1 MRRPARKRKLSVKA
15 PGKRGDQTR
24 RVRVRPHTRSPRG
37 KDAGKPRVRVHAY
50 RRGRPRRLPG

>member
-1 MRRPARKRKLSVKA
+1 MRKRRSRSLKT

-24 RVRVRPHTRSPRG
+24 RFSVRAHSRSPRG
-37 KDAGKPRVRVHAY
+37 NNAGKPRVRVRRY

>member
-1 MRRPARKRKLSVKA
+1 MKPRKKKL

-24 RVRVRPHTRSPRG
+24 RFRVRAHSRSPRG
-37 KDAGKPRVRVHAY
+37 ANAGKPRVRVRRY